1 MAEPTLS
8 QRLSDLTIRIAQE
21 FNLIR
26 QEINNIQ
33 TLDML
38 TDVDSNYIVS
48 SDNLYITFI
57 NN

>member
-1 MAEPTLS
+1 MAEPTLAE
-8 QRLSDLTIRIAQE
+8 RLSDLTIRIAQE

-33 TLDML
+33 TVDML

-57 NN
+57 N